1 MNTSAETI
9 SEKIQN
15 IKDTRLEEILK
26 VSGSAAITK
35 NEYGVT
41 IVNENDSASS
51 LIFKSLT
58 KDKYDN
64 TELQKAIDVVVKE
77 LKPNIPKPNLDLVP
91 RPLYDEKVVENEDLR
106 KQVEDLTATVSD
118 LNTQIT
124 TLKSEVETQ
133 INNRLNI
140 EQTNDALSNQLEILS
155 KTISEFAMQISTAV
169 QKSIDESILRA
180 SLQAQNKGFFAQITA
195 LIKQIDS
202 LNSIIEGLQAQLGA
216 SQQQQAIVQG
226 TRATALA
233 SGADMVLETVLIKL
247 EPSSVKAEPPIKAN
261 ISTNGDTKWINGE
274 TIKFTNND
282 KEPVK
287 VEISVKYP
295 QGVRFFNVPETSFSV
310 PAGGS
315 KDITLTFNVKG
326 AERADAQWVSAYWGL
341 GYTESRSTDYTG
353 GSMNITVTN
362 SQGKSDMK
370 PYGIKLSKKQVG
382 DYRAAQ
388 T

>member
-9 SEKIQN
+9 FEKIQN
-15 IKDTRLEEILK
+15 IKDTKLEEILK
-26 VSGSAAITK
+26 VSGSAAITR
-35 NEYGVT
+35 NEYGVN
-41 IVNENDSASS
+41 IVDENDSASS

-91 RPLYDEKVVENEDLR
+91 KPLYDEVVATNEDLR
-106 KQVEDLTATVSD
+106 KKVADLTVQNQE
-118 LNTQIT
+118 LNQQIEV
-124 TLKSEVETQ
+124 LKALIEIE
-133 INNRLNI
+133 INKRLII
-140 EQTNDALSNQLEILS
+140 EQTNDALSNQLSVLS
-155 KTISEFAMQISTAV
+155 KTISEFALQISTAV

-233 SGADMVLETVLIKL
+233 SGADMVLDVALIKL
-247 EPSSVKAEPPIKAN
+247 EPSTAKSEPPIKAN
-261 ISTNGDTKWINGE
+261 ISSELIGKWINGQ

-282 KEPVK
+282 KEPIK
-287 VEISVKYP
+287 VEISVAYP
-295 QGVRFFNVPETSFSV
+295 QDVRFFNVPETSFNV

-315 KDITLTFNVKG
+315 KDITLTLDTRATEGKQSHWRRNG
-326 AERADAQWVSAYWGL
+326 WGNLTERDSQ
-341 GYTESRSTDYTG
+341 DYTG
-353 GSMNITVTN
+353 GSMKITVTN
-362 SQGKSDMK
+362 AAGKSEMK
-370 PYGIKLSKKQVG
+370 TYGIKLSKKTKE
-382 DYRAAQ
+382 DYANHQ

>member
-1 MNTSAETI
+1 MTTTETL
-9 SEKIQN
+9 SEKLQN

-41 IVNENDSASS
+41 IIDENDSASS
-51 LIFKSLT
+51 LIFKSLN

-64 TELQKAIDVVVKE
+64 TELQKAIDIVVKE

-91 RPLYDEKVVENEDLR
+91 KPLYDAEVATNEDLR
-106 KQVEDLTATVSD
+106 KKVNDLTILNQDLTQQVATLKAEIQVE
-118 LNTQIT
+118 
-124 TLKSEVETQ
+124 
-133 INNRLNI
+133 INKRLVI
-140 EQTNDALSNQLEILS
+140 EQTNDVLSNQLNILS

-233 SGADMVLETVLIKL
+233 SGADMVLDVALIKL
-247 EPSSVKAEPPIKAN
+247 EPSTAKSEPPIKAN
-261 ISTNGDTKWINGE
+261 ISSELIGKWINGQ

-282 KEPVK
+282 KEPIK
-287 VEISVKYP
+287 VEISVTYP
-295 QGVRFFNVPETSFSV
+295 QGVKFFTIPETSFSV

-315 KDITLTFNVKG
+315 KDITLALNVQATKG
-326 AERADAQWVSAYWGL
+326 NSANWYTNWWG
-341 GYTESRSTDYTG
+341 GTSESNSTDYTN
-353 GSMNITVTN
+353 GSMKITVTN
-362 SQGKSDMK
+362 SAGKSEVK
-370 PYGIKLSKKQVG
+370 SYGIKLSKKNKE
-382 DYRAAQ
+382 DYANHQ

>member
-41 IVNENDSASS
+41 VIDENDSASS

-64 TELQKAIDVVVKE
+64 VELQKAIDVVVKE

-91 RPLYDEKVVENEDLR
+91 KPLYDEEVATNEDLR
-106 KQVEDLTATVSD
+106 KKVADLTVQNQE
-118 LNTQIT
+118 LNQQIEV
-124 TLKSEVETQ
+124 LKALIEIE
-133 INNRLNI
+133 INKRLII
-140 EQTNDALSNQLEILS
+140 EQTNDALSNQLSVLS

-282 KEPVK
+282 KEPIK
-287 VEISVKYP
+287 VEISVTYP
-295 QGVRFFNVPETSFSV
+295 QNVRFFNVPETSFSV

-315 KDITLTFNVKG
+315 KDITLTLNVQ
-326 AERADAQWVSAYWGL
+326 A
-341 GYTESRSTDYTG
+341 SR
-353 GSMNITVTN
+353 
-362 SQGKSDMK
+362 
-370 PYGIKLSKKQVG
+370 
-382 DYRAAQ
+382 RC
-388 T
+388 

>member
-1 MNTSAETI
+1 MNTSTETI
-9 SEKIQN
+9 SEKIEN
-15 IKDTRLEEILK
+15 IKTAQLEEILK

-41 IVNENDSASS
+41 IIDENDSASS
-51 LIFKSLT
+51 LIFKSLN

-64 TELQKAIDVVVKE
+64 VELQKAIDVIVKE
-77 LKPNIPKPNLDLVP
+77 LKPNIPVPNLDLVP
-91 RPLYDEKVVENEDLR
+91 KPLYDAEVLTNEDLR
-106 KQVEDLTATVSD
+106 KKVADLTIQNQDLTQQVAALKAEIQVE
-118 LNTQIT
+118 
-124 TLKSEVETQ
+124 
-133 INNRLNI
+133 INKRLVI
-140 EQTNDALSNQLEILS
+140 EQTNDVLANQLNILA

-233 SGADMVLETVLIKL
+233 SGADMVLDVALIKL
-247 EPSSVKAEPPIKAN
+247 EPSSAKSEPPIKAN
-261 ISTNGDTKWINGE
+261 ISSELNGKWINGQ

-282 KEPVK
+282 KEPIK
-287 VEISVKYP
+287 VEISVTYP
-295 QGVRFFNVPETSFSV
+295 QGIKFFSIPETSFSV
-310 PAGGS
+310 GAGGS
-315 KDITLTFNVKG
+315 KDITLNIDKEG
-326 AERADAQWVSAYWGL
+326 ARGVDSRWVSTFWGL
-341 GYTESRSTDYTG
+341 KESDSKDYTG
-353 GSMNITVTN
+353 GSMKVTVTN
-362 SQGKSDMK
+362 SQGKSEMK
-370 PYGIKLSKKQVG
+370 SYGIKLSKKDKG
-382 DYRAAQ
+382 DYQNHQ

>member
-1 MNTSAETI
+1 MTTTETI
-9 SEKIQN
+9 SEKLQD
-15 IKDTRLEEILK
+15 IKDARLEEILK

-35 NEYGVT
+35 NEYGINV
-41 IVNENDSASS
+41 VDENNSASS

-91 RPLYDEKVVENEDLR
+91 KPLYDEEVATNEDLR
-106 KQVEDLTATVSD
+106 KKVADLTVQNQE
-118 LNTQIT
+118 LNQQIEV
-124 TLKSEVETQ
+124 LKALIEIE
-133 INNRLNI
+133 INKRLII
-140 EQTNDALSNQLEILS
+140 EQTNDALSNQLSVLS

-287 VEISVKYP
+287 VEISVTYP
-295 QGVRFFNVPETSFSV
+295 QNVKFFNVPETSFSV

-315 KDITLTFNVKG
+315 KDITLTFDVKG
-326 AERADAQWVSAYWGL
+326 AEGADARWVDTWYF
-341 GYTESRSTDYTG
+341 GYTESDSTDYTG
-353 GSMNITVTN
+353 GSMKITVTN
-362 SQGKSDMK
+362 SAGKSEMK
-370 PYGIKLSKKQVG
+370 TYGIKLSKKQLG
-382 DYRAAQ
+382 DYQNHQ

>member
-1 MNTSAETI
+1 MNTTETI
-9 SEKIQN
+9 SEKTQN
-15 IKDTRLEEILK
+15 IKTAQLEEILK

-41 IVNENDSASS
+41 IVDENDSASS
-51 LIFKSLT
+51 LIFKTLN

-64 TELQKAIDVVVKE
+64 AELQKAIDVVVKE

-91 RPLYDEKVVENEDLR
+91 KPLYDAEVKTNEDLRKKVAALTVENEDL
-106 KQVEDLTATVSD
+106 KQQVATLQS
-118 LNTQIT
+118 LI
-124 TLKSEVETQ
+124 EIE
-133 INNRLNI
+133 INKRLLI
-140 EQTNDALSNQLEILS
+140 EQTNDALSNQLTILS
-155 KTISEFAMQISTAV
+155 KTIGEFALQISTAV

-202 LNSIIEGLQAQLGA
+202 LNSIIEGLQSQLGA
-216 SQQQQAIVQG
+216 SQQQQALVQG

-247 EPSSVKAEPPIKAN
+247 EPSQAKSEPPIKAN
-261 ISTNGDTKWINGE
+261 ISSELNSKWINGE

-282 KEPVK
+282 KQPVK
-287 VEISVKYP
+287 VEISVTYP
-295 QGVRFFNVPETSFSV
+295 QNVKFFNIPETSFEV

-315 KDITLTFNVKG
+315 KDITLTINKEG
-326 AERADAQWVSAYWGL
+326 ARGQDSRWVNTFWGL
-341 GYTESRSTDYTG
+341 RESDSADYTG
-353 GSMNITVTN
+353 GSMKITVTN
-362 SQGKSDMK
+362 SAGKSEIK
-370 PYGIKLSKKQVG
+370 TYGIKLSKKNKE
-382 DYRAAQ
+382 DYANQQ

>member
-1 MNTSAETI
+1 MTTTETI

-15 IKDTRLEEILK
+15 IKTAQLEEILK

-41 IVNENDSASS
+41 IVDDNDGASS
-51 LIFKSLT
+51 LIFKSLN

-64 TELQKAIDVVVKE
+64 VELQKAIDTIVKE
-77 LKPNIPKPNLDLVP
+77 LKPNIPVPNLDLVP
-91 RPLYDEKVVENEDLR
+91 KPLYDEQVATNEDLR
-106 KQVEDLTATVSD
+106 KKVADLTVQNQE
-118 LNTQIT
+118 LNQQIT
-124 TLKSEVETQ
+124 VLKALIEIE
-133 INNRLNI
+133 INKRLVV
-140 EQTNDALSNQLEILS
+140 EQTNDALSNQLSVLS

-233 SGADMVLETVLIKL
+233 SGADMVLDVALIKL
-247 EPSSVKAEPPIKAN
+247 EPSSAKSEPPIKAN
-261 ISTNGDTKWINGE
+261 ISSELNGKWINGQ

-282 KEPVK
+282 KQPIK
-287 VEISVKYP
+287 VEISVTYP
-295 QGVRFFNVPETSFSV
+295 QGVRFFNIPETAFEV

-315 KDITLTFNVKG
+315 KDITLNLNTQ
-326 AERADAQWVSAYWGL
+326 A
-341 GYTESRSTDYTG
+341 TEGNGSNWRRNWIGNLRETDSTDYTG
-353 GSMNITVTN
+353 GSMKILVTN
-362 SQGKSDMK
+362 SVGKSEIK
-370 PYGIKLSKKQVG
+370 TYGIKLSKKKKE
-382 DYRAAQ
+382 DYQNHQ

>member
-9 SEKIQN
+9 SEKIEN
-15 IKDTRLEEILK
+15 IKTAQLEEILK
-26 VSGSAAITK
+26 VSGSTSITK

-41 IVNENDSASS
+41 IVNDNDSASS
-51 LIFKSLT
+51 LIFKSLN

-64 TELQKAIDVVVKE
+64 SELQKAIDTVVKE
-77 LKPNIPKPNLDLVP
+77 LKPNIPVPNLDLVP
-91 RPLYDEKVVENEDLR
+91 KPLYDEKVVENEDLR
-106 KQVEDLTATVSD
+106 KQVADLTATVSD
-118 LNTQIT
+118 LNGQIT

-140 EQTNDALSNQLEILS
+140 EQTNDALTNQLNILS
-155 KTISEFAMQISTAV
+155 KTISDFAMQISTAV

-233 SGADMVLETVLIKL
+233 SGADMVLDVALIKL
-247 EPSSVKAEPPIKAN
+247 EPSNSKAEYPIKAN
-261 ISTNGDTKWINGE
+261 ISSELIGKWIVGE

-282 KEPVK
+282 KEPIK
-287 VEISVKYP
+287 VEISVSYP
-295 QGVRFFNVPETSFSV
+295 QDVRFFTIPETSFSV
-310 PAGGS
+310 PAGGA
-315 KDITLTFNVKG
+315 KDIKLALNVQATEGKQSHWRRNGWGNLT
-326 AERADAQWVSAYWGL
+326 ERDS
-341 GYTESRSTDYTG
+341 SDYVG
-353 GSMNITVTN
+353 GSMKITVTN
-362 SQGKSDMK
+362 AAGKSEVK
-370 PYGIKLSKKQVG
+370 SYGIKLSKKTKE
-382 DYRAAQ
+382 DYRNHQ
-388 T
+388 D

>member
-1 MNTSAETI
+1 MNTTETI
-9 SEKIQN
+9 SEKLQN

-26 VSGSAAITK
+26 VSGSASITK

-41 IVNENDSASS
+41 IVNDNDSASS
-51 LIFKSLT
+51 LIFKSLN

-64 TELQKAIDVVVKE
+64 KELQKAIDVVVKE

-91 RPLYDEKVVENEDLR
+91 KSLYDAKVVENEDLR
-106 KQVEDLTATVSD
+106 KQVDNLTTTVSD
-118 LNTQIT
+118 LNSQIT
-124 TLKSEVETQ
+124 TLKSEVQTQ

-140 EQTNDALSNQLEILS
+140 EQINDALVNQLDILS
-155 KTISEFAMQISTAV
+155 KTISDFAIQISTAV

-233 SGADMVLETVLIKL
+233 SGADMVLDVALIKL
-247 EPSSVKAEPPIKAN
+247 EPASAKSEPPIKAN
-261 ISTNGDTKWINGE
+261 ISSELNGKWINGQ

-282 KEPVK
+282 KEPIK
-287 VEISVKYP
+287 VEISVAYP
-295 QGVRFFNVPETSFSV
+295 QNVKFFSIPETSFSV
-310 PAGGS
+310 GAGGS
-315 KDITLTFNVKG
+315 KDITLNIDKEG
-326 AERADAQWVSAYWGL
+326 ARGVDSRWVSTFWGL
-341 GYTESRSTDYTG
+341 KESDSQDYTG
-353 GSMNITVTN
+353 GSMKITVTN
-362 SQGKSDMK
+362 AAGKSEVK
-370 PYGIKLSKKQVG
+370 TYGIKLSKKNKE
-382 DYRAAQ
+382 DYQNHQ